1 MCPCTGRGGSRV
13 MPGVLSSCFSTR
25 HRRRNHRLQ
34 RLSLTKPHRKLTC
47 VHPSDLPFA
56 RFAWMVQAPLG
67 LHPFAVAC
75 FVTWHL
81 QGSGTGLDIGWSMT
95 TSHAHS
101 SWCNIASRPPL
112 RTVHAT
118 FTAYGSSMGQ
128 RALAARGRPIGFG
141 VDLDVTTAVPATE
154 LPAVVGAAPAT
165 AVTAAPTFLLCPL
178 RRLAD
183 GSRPPTPEGSLPACA
198 WGDVATPIQPITD
211 RPSLAPSSFT
221 RCPIRSSYDFLC
233 CPRAAGQRAYH
244 VPQVEPYGWF
254 RSRLSAGGTPSAPG
268 KFGIPGP
275 DHMPFGPS
283 LISQP
288 PRGGHDYRR
297 SATASLACPM

>member
-1 MCPCTGRGGSRV
+1 M
-13 MPGVLSSCFSTR
+13 L
-25 HRRRNHRLQ
+25 
-34 RLSLTKPHRKLTC
+34 
-47 VHPSDLPFA
+47 
-56 RFAWMVQAPLG
+56 
-67 LHPFAVAC
+67 
-75 FVTWHL
+75 
-81 QGSGTGLDIGWSMT
+81 
-95 TSHAHS
+95 
-101 SWCNIASRPPL
+101 RPRPL
-112 RTVHAT
+112 RTVHAS
-118 FTAYGSSMGQ
+118 FPAYGSSVGQ
-128 RALAARGRPIGFG
+128 RAFTEHWARGAHLGSTDPRRPCSQPWRSAPMAKPPRRHTVAPPRGN
-141 VDLDVTTAVPATE
+141 LDVTTAVPATE